1 MAEEEQDE
9 RKRKAQRVARAAVTE
24 CARAIRIVTARA
36 ETPDMLDEALAALNL
51 VRSLAPD
58 DPIVESLAAQL
69 ILSCKGSMVRTS
81 ENRSKADSSA

>member
-24 CARAIRIVTARA
+24 CARAIRIVNARA

-69 ILSCKGSMVRTS
+69 ILSCKGPMVRTS
-81 ENRSKADSSA
+81 TNRSKADSSA